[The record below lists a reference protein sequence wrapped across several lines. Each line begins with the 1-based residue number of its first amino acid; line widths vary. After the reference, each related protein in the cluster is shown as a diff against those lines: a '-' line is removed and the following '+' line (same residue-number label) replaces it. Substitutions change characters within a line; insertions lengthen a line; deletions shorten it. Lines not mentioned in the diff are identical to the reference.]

1 VKTGFRQ
8 FQKLTPKPPR
18 PSGTLPKLM
27 RCLLAHRD
35 ISLRC
40 EIRSLSGHCGHGRAC
55 GWLDLCR
62 EWPNAGM

>member
-1 VKTGFRQ
+1 M
-8 FQKLTPKPPR
+8 
-18 PSGTLPKLM
+18 SGIGVSVPA
-27 RCLLAHRD
+27 RRANHLLVNAVIESDVLQCTSPQMAHRD

-62 EWPNAGM
+62 E